1 MVEFLYSFYLLINIV
16 RLNFTLP
23 QFENCF
29 RGCFSVFT
37 RMIAGYLTS
46 ENGKTDRK
54 QAQKGADKILNRK
67 I

>member
-16 RLNFTLP
+16 RLNFAQP
-23 QFENCF
+23 KFENCF

-46 ENGKTDRK
+46 ENRETDRK
-54 QAQKGADKILNRK
+54 QTQKGKDKNT
-67 I
+67 